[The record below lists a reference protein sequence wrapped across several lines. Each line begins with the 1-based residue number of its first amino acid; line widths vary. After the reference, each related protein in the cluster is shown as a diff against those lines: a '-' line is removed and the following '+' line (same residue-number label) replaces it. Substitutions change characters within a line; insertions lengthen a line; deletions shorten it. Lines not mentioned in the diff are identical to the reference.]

1 MRTEHFLPRAQ
12 LVLLFVGIVLLVL
25 GLIQGDASAIL
36 KKAILVCMECIGI
49 G

>member
-1 MRTEHFLPRAQ
+1 MRVSILQ
-12 LVLLFVGIVLLVL
+12 LLLLFTGSVLLVL
-25 GLIQGDASAIL
+25 GLIHGEALEVL